1 MKRWTPGHTVAAG
14 IALITLTNAV
24 ALGGVWWN
32 RSPPAESAVTLSERE
47 LGLPWR
53 SVRLQENSGLALSL
67 RWRVINPGSGADV
80 VSPYTFNGGTPEWLD
95 GERLR
100 ALGFAVGDLQS
111 DAGRRHFTRQL
122 PREAVFVLEL
132 DGPARQQALARAREN
147 AERHAAAASV
157 NPGSKE
163 FANRAKAAQN
173 ALASEENSNSRL
185 FVIDAGP
192 DALQLR
198 QKYPDRTR
206 FMLLKGSVRPT
217 LRDRRGSHQQPTGSI
232 TRLATASL
240 NVPHALHPALEGIH
254 PRTGVEHPAE
264 NRFSAVVQVGQRLEP
279 WISELE
285 SVSKSHE

>member
-1 MKRWTPGHTVAAG
+1 MKRWTSGHTFAAG
-14 IALITLTNAV
+14 ITLIALTNAV

-32 RSPPAESAVTLSERE
+32 RLAPPESTLTLSERE

-53 SVRLQENSGLALSL
+53 SVRLQENSGLALNL
-67 RWRVINPGSGADV
+67 RWRVVTPESGGEFVA
-80 VSPYTFNGGTPEWLD
+80 SFNGGTPEWLD
-95 GERLR
+95 GEHLQ

-132 DGPARQQALARAREN
+132 DGPARQQALARARAN

-173 ALASEENSNSRL
+173 ALASEESANSRL

-192 DALQLR
+192 DAVQLR

-217 LRDRRGSHQQPTGSI
+217 LRDRRGGNQQPTGLI
-232 TRLATASL
+232 THLAAASL
-240 NVPHALHPALEGIH
+240 NVPHALHAALEGIQ
-254 PRTGVEHPAE
+254 PSTGVERPAE
-264 NRFSAVVQVGQRLEP
+264 NHFSAVVQVGGRLEP
-279 WISELE
+279 WISKLE
-285 SVSKSHE
+285 SMSNFDK